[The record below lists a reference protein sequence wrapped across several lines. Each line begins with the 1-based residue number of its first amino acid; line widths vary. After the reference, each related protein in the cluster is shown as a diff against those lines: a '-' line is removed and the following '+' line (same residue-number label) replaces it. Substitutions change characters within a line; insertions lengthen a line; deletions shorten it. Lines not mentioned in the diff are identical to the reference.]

1 MDNTKTLNQNLAIFA
16 EKKSNILKNEYIL
29 ILKILNELFNK
40 KYVSLTDFKN
50 IPIKDFDN
58 THHSSNTFLKHS
70 LDIRKYFGV
79 TFSIHDNRNNNN
91 YIKFM
96 VTKLLS
102 KIQYSLVKKDMLY
115 SIKHEKLT

>member
-1 MDNTKTLNQNLAIFA
+1 MDDTKTLNQNLAILDDT
-16 EKKSNILKNEYIL
+16 KSSILNDQYVL

-40 KYVSLTDFKN
+40 TFVSLTDFKN
-50 IPIKDFDN
+50 LQIKDFAN

-79 TFSIHDNRNNNN
+79 TFSIHDNRHNNN

-96 VTKLLS
+96 VMKLLS
-102 KIQYSLVKKDMLY
+102 KIQYSLVKKDRLY
-115 SIKHEKLT
+115 CIKYEKSI